1 MLKVNLII
9 IFCCAI
15 FLSNAQ
21 NSTSSSAV
29 KWQSKKW
36 QRQDAGE
43 LIFSGGDLKQKG
55 STDAADNIVRFSM
68 FFHFQNQF
76 HYDFTK
82 ALGFYTG
89 IGVRNV
95 GFIHE
100 WKYGEED
107 LKMKHRSYSLGMP
120 VALKIGNFEKGVYGA
135 LGAEAELMFAYKR
148 KLFYDG
154 DKSKESEWF
163 SDKVNLFNPS
173 VFAEIRF
180 KRGGYIRAKYYLMEF
195 LTDKKDK
202 FVLPGTSQEVEF
214 TPGDNNLFSISVGS
228 VLRARLKKKTPATRT
243 DV

>member
-154 DKSKESEWF
+154 DQSKESEWF